1 MNMKVQTLA
10 ILLLAAA
17 CGGAYATTGVTTSG
31 AEITVCV
38 EAGETLTMPPI
49 DASVTKVVKT
59 GGGEAQFT
67 PAGVTNMFTAAL
79 EIQAG
84 TLSGH
89 RASFGKS
96 SLITVVP
103 GATLKLTGWDASA
116 QWTQDTTS
124 TIGAGKARI
133 GGSGVA
139 GAGARHDDALLQD
152 DVRRIWIY
160 ASDIRACRRGVLLLG
175 RTRHL
180 LRAGVAGTAEEILPW
195 TGPAKSDLQLV
206 RLGAGVVG
214 DLRLPPAVAGTALR
228 LRGGVLDAH
237 VPSDRRAD
245 EKYRNSVTALL

>member
-31 AEITVCV
+31 TEITVCV
-38 EAGETLTMPPI
+38 EAGETLAMPQI
-49 DASVTKVVKT
+49 GASVTKVVKT

-67 PAGVTNMFTAAL
+67 PAGVTNTFTAAL

-84 TLSGH
+84 MMSGY

-133 GGSGVA
+133 GGSGVG
-139 GAGARHDDALLQD
+139 GAGA
-152 DVRRIWIY
+152 
-160 ASDIRACRRGVLLLG
+160 
-175 RTRHL
+175 
-180 LRAGVAGTAEEILPW
+180 
-195 TGPAKSDLQLV
+195 LV
-206 RLGAGVVG
+206 RTFRYYPEGTLCLFTDLTLTDDTLMDTGGGLVG
-214 DLRLPPAVAGTALR
+214 F
-228 LRGGVLDAH
+228 LRGGTFDMGAH
-237 VPSDRRAD
+237 VLTLTGSGRFDMT
-245 EKYRNSVTALL
+245 KG